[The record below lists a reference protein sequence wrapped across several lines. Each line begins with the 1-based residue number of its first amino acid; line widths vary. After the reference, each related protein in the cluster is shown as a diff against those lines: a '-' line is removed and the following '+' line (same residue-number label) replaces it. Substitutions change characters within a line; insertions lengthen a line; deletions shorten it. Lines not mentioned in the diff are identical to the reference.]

1 MFIKI
6 VLGNYEV
13 ILIDNIDNYCNKE
26 TMNKIINIIN
36 YIKNNKLIIMTIKD
50 INYSLESDELIVIN
64 KKGIVLK
71 GKPIDVLNKDNI
83 LNKNGIELPFM
94 YDLSIK
100 LRDYNLVDEI
110 ILDQDR
116 MIDKL
121 WK

>member
-1 MFIKI
+1 
-6 VLGNYEV
+6 
-13 ILIDNIDNYCNKE
+13 
-26 TMNKIINIIN
+26 
-36 YIKNNKLIIMTIKD
+36 MTIKD

>member
-1 MFIKI
+1 M
-6 VLGNYEV
+6 
-13 ILIDNIDNYCNKE
+13 D
-26 TMNKIINIIN
+26 KIITIIN
-36 YIKNNKLIIMTIKD
+36 YSKNNKLIIMTIKD

-64 KKGIVLK
+64 NKGIVLK